1 MRKRRSAGNATLD
14 EASMTDEGEEEEY
27 MEEDQEETEST
38 TFKIKVRFI
47 LSYSSILNFFTFG
60 DFRSAPGFPD

>member
-1 MRKRRSAGNATLD
+1 
-14 EASMTDEGEEEEY
+14 MTDEVEEEEY

-47 LSYSSILNFFTFG
+47 LNYSSILNYFTFG
-60 DFRSAPGFPD
+60 DFRFAPGFPEHGQSVHRSEV